1 MKQIT
6 AMQEQL
12 QQLPEITESQQKA
25 LRELQRLHQQVESK
39 KGTQKKL
46 DAQDA
51 QVEDLQK
58 DVAHLT
64 GEKHALTTEIKDLRK
79 ATLHGLRLL
88 KISLIFKSVY
98 GILYIWNRFGGIS

>member
-1 MKQIT
+1 M
-6 AMQEQL
+6 
-12 QQLPEITESQQKA
+12 
-25 LRELQRLHQQVESK
+25 QRLHQQMESK
-39 KGTQKKL
+39 KGTKKKL
-46 DAQDA
+46 DA

-64 GEKHALTTEIKDLRK
+64 GEKHALTTEIKDLLK
-79 ATLHGLRLL
+79 ATLHSLRLF

>member
-1 MKQIT
+1 M
-6 AMQEQL
+6 
-12 QQLPEITESQQKA
+12 
-25 LRELQRLHQQVESK
+25 QRLHQQMESK
-39 KGTQKKL
+39 KGTKKKL
-46 DAQDA
+46 DA

-64 GEKHALTTEIKDLRK
+64 GEKHALTTEIMDLRK
-79 ATLHGLRLL
+79 ATLHSLRLF

>member
-1 MKQIT
+1 M
-6 AMQEQL
+6 
-12 QQLPEITESQQKA
+12 
-25 LRELQRLHQQVESK
+25 QRLHQHVESK
-39 KGTQKKL
+39 KGTKKKL
-46 DAQDA
+46 DA

-79 ATLHGLRLL
+79 ATLHGLRLF